1 MAEGSG
7 VFAQTTLSIC
17 MEVRTISEAIAWYG
31 DKRYVHAIVVKDSM
45 CTIEKVHL
53 GMYYADWKPANTASQ
68 PTLQASLRASYG
80 FSPLGTLVS

>member
-1 MAEGSG
+1 
-7 VFAQTTLSIC
+7 
-17 MEVRTISEAIAWYG
+17 MEVRTISEAIAWHG

-68 PTLQASLRASYG
+68 PESIIWI
-80 FSPLGTLVS
+80 FSSGTLVS